1 LPAAWVTQVRAIV
14 WSASDVPSGDQFED
28 MNDLYIK
35 CRMGADVAGEQSTD
49 THLRLPAGQKGSFN
63 WRMKFPLK
71 LPVSED
77 CEGGARLT
85 IEVWLTPPILLV
97 SLQVSIFLFR
107 RQNIF
112 PGTHPLGVGPRLH
125 HLFAGTG
132 RLPDRPVR
140 YLRHRHAKADPQ
152 TQKR

>member
-1 LPAAWVTQVRAIV
+1 LRLVQVRVIV

-35 CRMGADVAGEQSTD
+35 CRLGADVAGEQSTD

-63 WRMKFPLK
+63 WRMRFPLK

-85 IEVWLTPPILLV
+85 IEVISCLQAPRSTCCLLC
-97 SLQVSIFLFR
+97 R
-107 RQNIF
+107 N
-112 PGTHPLGVGPRLH
+112 
-125 HLFAGTG
+125 FAAFM
-132 RLPDRPVR
+132 
-140 YLRHRHAKADPQ
+140 Y
-152 TQKR
+152 